1 MKLPTDGI
9 VNTFITRKI
18 YIFCHHMAKEKG
30 TAATAA
36 AKYPVDGRTEELVI
50 VRRFE
55 ERYLSG
61 YLAAQHDIGETVA
74 GS

>member
-1 MKLPTDGI
+1 
-9 VNTFITRKI
+9 
-18 YIFCHHMAKEKG
+18 MAKEKG